1 MDRPQTRAPISV
13 SARASFLDLFEQFR
27 AQIGLEDLQLDSE
40 LSCTLAIGSNEAR
53 LDITLELTPE
63 GEVLLYAALDHLPEG
78 LTPELVLL
86 IDTVNASQES
96 MFYLSASKHY
106 LFLCS
111 ASPISEVTA
120 VRLVEWV
127 KWFYEQAIEWRS
139 KYRSLLPSSS
149 PAPVR
154 GTGSLKV

>member
-1 MDRPQTRAPISV
+1 MQEHKAISG
-13 SARASFLDLFEQFR
+13 SARASFLELFEQFR
-27 AQIGLEDLQLDSE
+27 AQIGLDELQLDSE
-40 LSCTLAIGSNEAR
+40 LSCTIVMGSDEAQA
-53 LDITLELTPE
+53 DITLELSSE
-63 GEVLLYAALDHLPEG
+63 QEVMLYTVLDHLPAG
-78 LTPELVLL
+78 LTPEIVLL
-86 IDTVNASQES
+86 IDTVNANKEN

-111 ASPISEVTA
+111 SSPISDLTT

-139 KYRSLLPSSS
+139 RYRTLLPTPST
-149 PAPVR
+149 PAR